1 MSASTRAAQNASL
14 PTLFASVV
22 ADIQELARSGG
33 QTLWRIAL
41 DATEFSPGSTGRLT
55 ATAPSGASLTVS
67 VVHVEADAAGTVWH
81 HTHKPLQA
89 GTRVLGWVDGTADT
103 SAHSA

>member
-1 MSASTRAAQNASL
+1 MSASTRTAQNASL

-89 GTRVLGWVDGTADT
+89 GTRVLGWVDGTAGT

>member
-1 MSASTRAAQNASL
+1 MSAHAHAATGTHANTSRAPHTAFDA
-14 PTLFASVV
+14 VV
-22 ADIQELARSGG
+22 TDIQELARNQG

-41 DATEFSPGSTGRLT
+41 DPTHFTPGTTGTLT

-67 VVHVEADAAGTVWH
+67 VTAVEADAAGTLWH

-89 GTRVLGWVDGTADT
+89 GTRVCAIVDAR
-103 SAHSA
+103 